1 MIVSTDIQTILY
13 KKALEL
19 GVTGVY
25 KEDDTPTGKLE
36 EERVTVH
43 SNSSEPGITWKVG
56 FVHVNIAVPDLDEEG
71 TPDLD
76 RMNKLE
82 RMSMEVFK
90 DTSVFDGTPY
100 TYEVDTTSIE
110 VNRDLKCHYVNVRV
124 LFKVLNVIVL

>member
-56 FVHVNIAVPDLDEEG
+56 FVHVNIAVPDLDEKG

-90 DTSVFDGTPY
+90 DTSVLMALLIPT
-100 TYEVDTTSIE
+100 
-110 VNRDLKCHYVNVRV
+110 R
-124 LFKVLNVIVL
+124 

>member
-25 KEDDTPTGKLE
+25 KED
-36 EERVTVH
+36 ERVTVH

-56 FVHVNIAVPDLDEEG
+56 FVHVNIAVPDLDEKG

-100 TYEVDTTSIE
+100 TYEVDTTRIE

>member
-56 FVHVNIAVPDLDEEG
+56 FVHVNIAVPDLDG
-71 TPDLD
+71 T
-76 RMNKLE
+76 
-82 RMSMEVFK
+82 
-90 DTSVFDGTPY
+90 
-100 TYEVDTTSIE
+100 
-110 VNRDLKCHYVNVRV
+110 YVHGGVQGHLGV
-124 LFKVLNVIVL
+124 